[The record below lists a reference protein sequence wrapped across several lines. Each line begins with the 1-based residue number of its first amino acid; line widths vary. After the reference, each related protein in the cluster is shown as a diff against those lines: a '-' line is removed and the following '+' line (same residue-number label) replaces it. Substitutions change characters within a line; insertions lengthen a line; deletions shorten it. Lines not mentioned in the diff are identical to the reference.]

1 MKLNDKFWSAL
12 IISSLLGLLIAWID
26 SRPNWDDSG
35 ITAAMIFC
43 VSAFFG
49 FFMKDR
55 PWLWA
60 LSVGIWIPLSSTLFY
75 MNYTTILAL
84 IFAFI
89 GSYVGSLIHKLFLTK
104 SN

>member
-1 MKLNDKFWSAL
+1 MKVNYKFWISL

-35 ITAAMIFC
+35 ITAVMIFC

-49 FFMKDR
+49 FIMINR

-60 LSVGIWIPLSSTLFY
+60 LCVGIWIPLNSILFY
-75 MNYTTILAL
+75 MNYTAILAL

-89 GSYVGSLIHKLFLTK
+89 GSYVGSLFHKLFFK
-104 SN
+104 EV